1 MGDWSD
7 FFEDFPDEN
16 PANWI
21 DGVYAGPNGAQLH
34 RDHQT
39 RVDTARSKV
48 AADQARLDSGISK
61 IIAASIERE
70 KSTKPVADYQL
81 AVA

>member
-1 MGDWSD
+1 MGDCSD
-7 FFEDFPDEN
+7 FFEDVPEEN

-39 RVDTARSKV
+39 RVDAARSKV
-48 AADQARLDSGISK
+48 AADQARLDSAISK
-61 IIAASIERE
+61 IIAAGIDTRKTQESQYLT
-70 KSTKPVADYQL
+70 SNWL
-81 AVA
+81 